1 MDGQQLHEKVLSI
14 TNHQENAHQNCNEI
28 SPHSCQNG
36 FYQKEKKQVL
46 AKL

>member
-14 TNHQENAHQNCNEI
+14 TNHQENANQNCNEI